1 MLMSNAASPWEGSS
15 NRDSYLVA
23 ASNLVD
29 ELDEEH
35 RRQFFDAAL
44 DFAAHPPLSQVD
56 AFNASMRNPLGG
68 MRINDRSDSRPAAA
82 FLAARLANSPE
93 ERRLLR
99 DSALRLIGV
108 GTDEDYRVT
117 TALQVVQAELGDSAA
132 LLAQGGWTLR
142 SLAAILWAKST
153 DLPKELGMTLSRDI
167 DVRARRTLPREL
179 RDKDDERGT
188 DIRAVLEADPRWSVR
203 SIARSRGSQGD

>member
-1 MLMSNAASPWEGSS
+1 
-15 NRDSYLVA
+15 
-23 ASNLVD
+23 
-29 ELDEEH
+29 
-35 RRQFFDAAL
+35 
-44 DFAAHPPLSQVD
+44 
-56 AFNASMRNPLGG
+56 

-93 ERRLLR
+93 ETRLVR

-142 SLAAILWAKST
+142 SLAAILWAEST
-153 DLPKELGMTLSRDI
+153 DLPKELGMTLSQDI
-167 DVRARRTLPREL
+167 DVRVRRTLAREL
-179 RDKDDERGT
+179 RDKDDERST